1 MKALVYNG
9 PEDIRYQDYQDPEL
23 RDARDMLVRIT
34 RCGICGS
41 DLHIYHGNNP
51 APPEITRSN
60 SPGYCVGHEALG
72 EVVEVGREVRNF
84 RSGDQ
89 VVLSGAVGCGD
100 CLPCRLGQMTQCEK
114 VVRTYGLGH
123 SLQGCQA
130 EAVTVPVA
138 DFNAMRIPDGLSP
151 NQALMLT
158 DNLPTAFF
166 GCRNADVRP
175 GRTVVVVG
183 LGPIGLMAVE
193 CAQAIGASRVFAIDP
208 IAERRQVAASL
219 GATPLDPASAMEE
232 VREATRGKMADCA
245 VEAVGLDKTVRL
257 ALDIVGLA
265 GTVSVVGVNLS
276 SGFSFPMGQ
285 SFGRGLTF
293 RIGGCSVQSFWPEL
307 VPLIQSGRLHPER
320 FVTHEMPLEDGPK
333 AYRMF
338 ANREEGALKF
348 VLTPGRTAV

>member
-60 SPGYCVGHEALG
+60 SPGYCVGHEAVG

-100 CLPCRLGQMTQCEK
+100 CLPCRLGQMTQCER

-193 CAQAIGASRVFAIDP
+193 CAQAIGRESRVRDRSDRGAPARSPHRSVQRPWIRRARSRRCGKPLGGRWQTAPSRRSVSTRRCASRWISS
-208 IAERRQVAASL
+208 ASR
-219 GATPLDPASAMEE
+219 APCRSSA
-232 VREATRGKMADCA
+232 
-245 VEAVGLDKTVRL
+245 
-257 ALDIVGLA
+257 
-265 GTVSVVGVNLS
+265 
-276 SGFSFPMGQ
+276 
-285 SFGRGLTF
+285 
-293 RIGGCSVQSFWPEL
+293 
-307 VPLIQSGRLHPER
+307 
-320 FVTHEMPLEDGPK
+320 
-333 AYRMF
+333 
-338 ANREEGALKF
+338 
-348 VLTPGRTAV
+348 